1 MTETRQPPAGMPLKN
16 LLFAIG
22 CLFAV
27 SAFAP
32 VVAQEKAAAETTS
45 AEWLAR
51 IQADKKTVVAKSMDL
66 TPEEAKKFWPLYEQF
81 QRELAVPQSARNRA
95 SLDYVAAGYSVT
107 DANAKRLMEAVLSS
121 ATDEAR
127 LNEKH
132 FKQLVKVL
140 PARKAARYMQ
150 IENKIQAIVQ
160 YESAK
165 VVPLA
170 N

>member
-1 MTETRQPPAGMPLKN
+1 MIETRQPLAGVPLKKV
-16 LLFAIG
+16 LFAIG
-22 CLFAV
+22 CLLALNV
-27 SAFAP
+27 LAP
-32 VVAQEKAAAETTS
+32 VAAQEKAAGEMTS

-51 IQADKKTVVAKSMDL
+51 IQSDKKGIVAKSMDL

-107 DANAKRLMEAVLSS
+107 DANAKRLMETALSS

-132 FKQLVKVL
+132 FKQLLKVL

-165 VVPLA
+165 VVPLVH
-170 N
+170 